1 MLLKFISHFYNGS
14 DKDYKSLLWW
24 KEVQS
29 LFKLRIIT
37 IKVSLAKLNQCLPR
51 ICFPSQEKAIKW
63 NMVEDTFVK
72 FNECRECFKFEQLWL
87 EIQSSSNLIFLHVVS
102 KPPSILVVRYI
113 YHFIYMLKS
122 CWSVFDC
129 S

>member
-63 NMVEDTFVK
+63 NMVEDTFV
-72 FNECRECFKFEQLWL
+72 NLMNVENA
-87 EIQSSSNLIFLHVVS
+87 SNLNNCDW
-102 KPPSILVVRYI
+102 RYNPLLI
-113 YHFIYMLKS
+113 
-122 CWSVFDC
+122 
-129 S
+129 

>member
-87 EIQSSSNLIFLHVVS
+87 EIQSSSNLILFTCGIKATFNSCCSV
-102 KPPSILVVRYI
+102 YI
-113 YHFIYMLKS
+113 SFYLYVEIMLK
-122 CWSVFDC
+122 CIWL
-129 S
+129 